1 MQTAADARRPVRHMR
16 QQLPRG
22 AFARPVGMCLQL
34 VDVVDLAAKVRQ
46 HPIEFALVRG
56 NCGRALVMTQ
66 PFDIAAQ
73 LRKHAVKLLLAS
85 RYRLVRLL
93 VLQRSNISA

>member
-1 MQTAADARRPVRHMR
+1 
-16 QQLPRG
+16 
-22 AFARPVGMCLQL
+22 MCLQFM
-34 VDVVDLAAKVRQ
+34 DVVDLATKVCQ

-66 PFDIAAQ
+66 PFNIAAQ
-73 LRKHAVKLLLAS
+73 LSKQAVKLLLAS

-93 VLQRSNISA
+93 VLQGSNIPA